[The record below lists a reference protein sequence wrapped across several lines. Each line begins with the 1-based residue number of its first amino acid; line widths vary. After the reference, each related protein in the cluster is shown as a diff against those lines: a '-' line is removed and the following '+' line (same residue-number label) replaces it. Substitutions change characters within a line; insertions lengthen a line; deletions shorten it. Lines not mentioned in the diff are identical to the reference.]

1 MTEKK
6 DYPYSAMSSQYN
18 HEYSAELT
26 PNTEEHI
33 TQFTGNSWEKFA
45 APCFCRQPSNF
56 PISSVKHFLI
66 VYSISQVF
74 IPE

>member
-33 TQFTGNSWEKFA
+33 TQFTGNS
-45 APCFCRQPSNF
+45 
-56 PISSVKHFLI
+56 
-66 VYSISQVF
+66 
-74 IPE
+74 